1 MAHIESMSSVHVI
14 KSKDSELRLSKAPLQ
29 DPAAILLQMPTQAIS
44 PALLELLDLL
54 SSPILLLNERPAG
67 ELREMMLSDAPLAKA
82 A

>member
-1 MAHIESMSSVHVI
+1 
-14 KSKDSELRLSKAPLQ
+14 
-29 DPAAILLQMPTQAIS
+29 MPTQAIS

-54 SSPILLLNERPAG
+54 SSPLLLLNERPAG